1 MKRGSENE
9 GRSKKDSL
17 YYQHFVQKKK
27 KKNFVFKFKEV
38 FRLIHKKLSVFQL
51 YKNGSFTY
59 FN

>member
-1 MKRGSENE
+1 MKDEV
-9 GRSKKDSL
+9 KKIL
-17 YYQHFVQKKK
+17 YIINILSKKK

-59 FN
+59 FNWI